1 CCAPPTGT
9 SMRTRRKPPTRPRSP
24 PNMSAEPRTL
34 ADVGRLVASKAL
46 TSEAVTER
54 CLERITEQNRTLNA
68 FVSVLD
74 DDAVAQA
81 KKADQEIA
89 SGGYRGPLHGIPI
102 SLKDIIDLRNVP
114 TTAASRV
121 RDGHIARRDATVV
134 SRLRQAGAIFIGK
147 TNLHEFALGTT
158 NEDSAYGPV
167 LHPFDD
173 TRSPGGSSGGSA
185 ASVLAG
191 MAYASIGTDTG
202 GSIRIP
208 SAACGL
214 VGLKPTIGEIPIDGI
229 VPLSES
235 LDHAGPMCLSVED
248 AALFYGVLRGIPN
261 PVAPTPRDASGLRFG
276 IPRPYFFDLVDPQ
289 VLARFE
295 ESCDRLKS
303 AGAILEDVAIAHTK
317 EIAAIYV
324 HIALPEAAAYHAP
337 TLESRPQDYTEN
349 VRLRLEMGRYVLA
362 EDYVRAQRG
371 RHALTREVREAL
383 GGRDGLL
390 LPSMPVPATRLGV
403 PTVSIGGT
411 EETVRNITLRLTQLF
426 NITGHPAISLPCGR
440 TDEGLPVGLQIVGT
454 RNRTPELLQVAASLE
469 RTLGQN

>member
-1 CCAPPTGT
+1 
-9 SMRTRRKPPTRPRSP
+9 
-24 PNMSAEPRTL
+24 MSAEPRTL

-89 SGGYRGPLHGIPI
+89 AGRYRGPLHGIPI
-102 SLKDIIDLRNVP
+102 SLKDIIDLRNAP

-134 SRLRQAGAIFIGK
+134 GRLREAGAIFIGK

-167 LHPFDD
+167 LHPLDS

-208 SAACGL
+208 SSACGL
-214 VGLKPTIGEIPIDGI
+214 VGLKATIGELPTDGI
-229 VPLSES
+229 VPLSET
-235 LDHAGPMCLSVED
+235 LDHVGPMCLSVED
-248 AALFYGVLRGIPN
+248 TALLYGVLRGISN
-261 PVAPTPRDASGLRFG
+261 PEPLASRDVRGMRFG
-276 IPRPYFFDLVDPQ
+276 IPRAYFLDLLDAQ
-289 VLARFE
+289 VAARFDE
-295 ESCDRLKS
+295 ACERLRA
-303 AGAILEDVAIAHTK
+303 AGAILDDVMIRHTK
-317 EIAAIYV
+317 EIGTIYV
-324 HIALPEAAAYHAP
+324 HIALPEAAAYHAA
-337 TLESRPQDYTEN
+337 TLDSRPQDYTEN
-349 VRLRLEMGRYVLA
+349 VRLRLEMGRYILA

-403 PTVSIGGT
+403 PTLSIGGT

-426 NITGHPAISLPCGR
+426 SITGHPAISLPCGR

>member
-1 CCAPPTGT
+1 V
-9 SMRTRRKPPTRPRSP
+9 
-24 PNMSAEPRTL
+24 
-34 ADVGRLVASKAL
+34 VGRLR
-46 TSEAVTER
+46 E
-54 CLERITEQNRTLNA
+54 
-68 FVSVLD
+68 
-74 DDAVAQA
+74 
-81 KKADQEIA
+81 
-89 SGGYRGPLHGIPI
+89 
-102 SLKDIIDLRNVP
+102 
-114 TTAASRV
+114 
-121 RDGHIARRDATVV
+121 
-134 SRLRQAGAIFIGK
+134 AGAIFIGK

-167 LHPFDD
+167 LHPLDS

-208 SAACGL
+208 SSACGL
-214 VGLKPTIGEIPIDGI
+214 VGLKATIGELPTDGI
-229 VPLSES
+229 VPLSET
-235 LDHAGPMCLSVED
+235 LDHVGPMCLSVED
-248 AALFYGVLRGIPN
+248 TALLYGVLRGISN
-261 PVAPTPRDASGLRFG
+261 PEPLASRDVRGMRFG
-276 IPRPYFFDLVDPQ
+276 IPRAYFLDLLDAQ
-289 VLARFE
+289 VAARFDE
-295 ESCDRLKS
+295 ACERLRT
-303 AGAILEDVAIAHTK
+303 AGAILDDVMIRHTK
-317 EIAAIYV
+317 EIGTIYV
-324 HIALPEAAAYHAP
+324 HIALPEAAAYHAA
-337 TLESRPQDYTEN
+337 TLDSRPQDYTEN
-349 VRLRLEMGRYVLA
+349 VRLRLEMGRYILA

>member
-1 CCAPPTGT
+1 
-9 SMRTRRKPPTRPRSP
+9 
-24 PNMSAEPRTL
+24 MSAEPRTL

-89 SGGYRGPLHGIPI
+89 AGRYRGPLHGIPI
-102 SLKDIIDLRNVP
+102 SLKDIIDLRNAP

-121 RDGHIARRDATVV
+121 RDGHVARRDATVV
-134 SRLRQAGAIFIGK
+134 GRLREAGAIFIGK

-167 LHPFDD
+167 LHPLDS

-208 SAACGL
+208 SSACGL
-214 VGLKPTIGEIPIDGI
+214 VGLKATIGELPTDGI
-229 VPLSES
+229 VPLSET
-235 LDHAGPMCLSVED
+235 LDHVGPMCLSVED
-248 AALFYGVLRGIPN
+248 TALLYGVLRGISN
-261 PVAPTPRDASGLRFG
+261 PEPLASRDVRGMRFG
-276 IPRPYFFDLVDPQ
+276 IPRAYFLDLLDAQ
-289 VLARFE
+289 VAARFDE
-295 ESCDRLKS
+295 ACERLRT
-303 AGAILEDVAIAHTK
+303 AGAILDDVMIRHTK
-317 EIAAIYV
+317 EIGTIYV
-324 HIALPEAAAYHAP
+324 HIALPEAAAYHAA
-337 TLESRPQDYTEN
+337 TLDSRPQDYTEN
-349 VRLRLEMGRYVLA
+349 VRLRLEMGRYILA

-403 PTVSIGGT
+403 PTLSIGGT

>member
-1 CCAPPTGT
+1 
-9 SMRTRRKPPTRPRSP
+9 
-24 PNMSAEPRTL
+24 MSAEPRTL

-81 KKADQEIA
+81 KEADQEIA
-89 SGGYRGPLHGIPI
+89 AGRYRGPLHGIPI
-102 SLKDIIDLRNVP
+102 SLKDIIDLRNAP

-134 SRLRQAGAIFIGK
+134 GRLREAGAIFIGK

-167 LHPFDD
+167 LHPLDS

-185 ASVLAG
+185 ASVVAG

-208 SAACGL
+208 SSACGL
-214 VGLKPTIGEIPIDGI
+214 VGLKATIGELPTDGI
-229 VPLSES
+229 VPLSET
-235 LDHAGPMCLSVED
+235 LDHVGPMCLSVED
-248 AALFYGVLRGIPN
+248 TALLYGVLRGISN
-261 PVAPTPRDASGLRFG
+261 PEPLASRDVRGMRFG
-276 IPRPYFFDLVDPQ
+276 IPRAYFLDLLDAQ
-289 VLARFE
+289 VAARFDE
-295 ESCDRLKS
+295 ACERLRT
-303 AGAILEDVAIAHTK
+303 AGAILDDVMIRHTK
-317 EIAAIYV
+317 EIGTIYV
-324 HIALPEAAAYHAP
+324 HIALPEAAAYHAA
-337 TLESRPQDYTEN
+337 TLDSRPQDYTEN
-349 VRLRLEMGRYVLA
+349 VRLRLEMGRYILA

>member
-1 CCAPPTGT
+1 
-9 SMRTRRKPPTRPRSP
+9 
-24 PNMSAEPRTL
+24 MSAEPRTL
-34 ADVGRLVASKAL
+34 AEVGRLVASKAL

-89 SGGYRGPLHGIPI
+89 AGRYRGPLHGIPI
-102 SLKDIIDLRNVP
+102 SLKDIIDLRNAP

-121 RDGHIARRDATVV
+121 LDGHIARRDATVV
-134 SRLRQAGAIFIGK
+134 GRLREAGAIFIGK

-167 LHPFDD
+167 LHPLDS

-208 SAACGL
+208 SSACGL
-214 VGLKPTIGEIPIDGI
+214 VGLKATIGELPTDGI
-229 VPLSES
+229 VPLSET
-235 LDHAGPMCLSVED
+235 LDHVGPMCLSVED
-248 AALFYGVLRGIPN
+248 TALLYGVLRGISSPE
-261 PVAPTPRDASGLRFG
+261 PLASRDVRGMRFG
-276 IPRPYFFDLVDPQ
+276 IPRAYFLDLLDAQ
-289 VLARFE
+289 VAARFDE
-295 ESCDRLKS
+295 ACERLRT
-303 AGAILEDVAIAHTK
+303 AGAILDDVMIRHTK
-317 EIAAIYV
+317 EIGTIYV
-324 HIALPEAAAYHAP
+324 HIALPEAAAYHAA
-337 TLESRPQDYTEN
+337 TLDSRPQDYTEN
-349 VRLRLEMGRYVLA
+349 VRLRLEMGRYILA

>member
-1 CCAPPTGT
+1 
-9 SMRTRRKPPTRPRSP
+9 
-24 PNMSAEPRTL
+24 MSAEPRTL
-34 ADVGRLVASKAL
+34 AEVGRLVASKAL

-89 SGGYRGPLHGIPI
+89 AGRYRGPLHGIPI
-102 SLKDIIDLRNVP
+102 SLKDIIDLRNAP

-134 SRLRQAGAIFIGK
+134 GRLREAGAIFIGK

-167 LHPFDD
+167 LHPLDS

-208 SAACGL
+208 SSACGL
-214 VGLKPTIGEIPIDGI
+214 VGLKATIGELPTDGI
-229 VPLSES
+229 VPLSET
-235 LDHAGPMCLSVED
+235 LDHVGPMCLSVED
-248 AALFYGVLRGIPN
+248 TALLYGVLRGISN
-261 PVAPTPRDASGLRFG
+261 PEPLASRDVRGMRFG
-276 IPRPYFFDLVDPQ
+276 IPRAYFLDLLDAQ
-289 VLARFE
+289 VAARFDE
-295 ESCDRLKS
+295 ACERLRA
-303 AGAILEDVAIAHTK
+303 AGAILDDVMIRHTK
-317 EIAAIYV
+317 EIGTIYV
-324 HIALPEAAAYHAP
+324 HIALPEAAAYHAA
-337 TLESRPQDYTEN
+337 TLDSRPQDYTEN
-349 VRLRLEMGRYVLA
+349 VRLRLEMGRYILA

-403 PTVSIGGT
+403 PTLSIGGT

>member
-1 CCAPPTGT
+1 
-9 SMRTRRKPPTRPRSP
+9 
-24 PNMSAEPRTL
+24 
-34 ADVGRLVASKAL
+34 
-46 TSEAVTER
+46 VTER

-89 SGGYRGPLHGIPI
+89 AGRYRGPLHGIPI
-102 SLKDIIDLRNVP
+102 SLKDIIDLRNAP

-134 SRLRQAGAIFIGK
+134 GRLREAGAIFIGK

-167 LHPFDD
+167 LHPLDS

-208 SAACGL
+208 SSACGL
-214 VGLKPTIGEIPIDGI
+214 VGLKATIGELPTDGI
-229 VPLSES
+229 VPLSET
-235 LDHAGPMCLSVED
+235 LDHVGPMCLSVED
-248 AALFYGVLRGIPN
+248 TALLYGVLRGISN
-261 PVAPTPRDASGLRFG
+261 PEPLASRDVRGMRFG
-276 IPRPYFFDLVDPQ
+276 IPRAYFLDLLDAQ
-289 VLARFE
+289 VAARFDE
-295 ESCDRLKS
+295 ACERLRT
-303 AGAILEDVAIAHTK
+303 AGAILDDVMIRHTK
-317 EIAAIYV
+317 EIGTIYV
-324 HIALPEAAAYHAP
+324 HIALPEAAAYHAA
-337 TLESRPQDYTEN
+337 TLDSRPQDYTEN
-349 VRLRLEMGRYVLA
+349 VRLRLEMGRYILA

>member
-1 CCAPPTGT
+1 
-9 SMRTRRKPPTRPRSP
+9 
-24 PNMSAEPRTL
+24 MSAEPRTL
-34 ADVGRLVASKAL
+34 AEVGRLVASKGL

-89 SGGYRGPLHGIPI
+89 AGRYRGPLHGIPI
-102 SLKDIIDLRNVP
+102 SLKDIIDLRNAP

-134 SRLRQAGAIFIGK
+134 GRLREAGAIFIGK

-167 LHPFDD
+167 LHPLDS

-208 SAACGL
+208 SSACGL
-214 VGLKPTIGEIPIDGI
+214 VGLKATIGELPTDGI
-229 VPLSES
+229 VPLSET
-235 LDHAGPMCLSVED
+235 LDHVGPMCLSVED
-248 AALFYGVLRGIPN
+248 TALLYGVLRGISSPE
-261 PVAPTPRDASGLRFG
+261 PLASRDVRGMRFG
-276 IPRPYFFDLVDPQ
+276 IPRAYFLDLLDVQ
-289 VLARFE
+289 VAARFDE
-295 ESCDRLKS
+295 ACERLRT
-303 AGAILEDVAIAHTK
+303 AGAILDDVMIRHTK
-317 EIAAIYV
+317 EIGTIYV
-324 HIALPEAAAYHAP
+324 HIALPEAAAYHAA
-337 TLESRPQDYTEN
+337 TLDSRPQDYTEN
-349 VRLRLEMGRYVLA
+349 VRLRLEMGRYILA

>member
-1 CCAPPTGT
+1 
-9 SMRTRRKPPTRPRSP
+9 
-24 PNMSAEPRTL
+24 MSAEPRTL
-34 ADVGRLVASKAL
+34 ADVSRLLASKAL

-68 FVSVLD
+68 FVNVLD

-81 KKADQEIA
+81 KEADKEIA
-89 SGGYRGPLHGIPI
+89 AGRYRGPLHGIPI
-102 SLKDIIDLRNVP
+102 SLKDIIDLRNAP

-134 SRLRQAGAIFIGK
+134 GRLREAGAVFIGK

-167 LHPFDD
+167 LHPLDSS
-173 TRSPGGSSGGSA
+173 RSPGGSSGGSA

-208 SAACGL
+208 SSACGL
-214 VGLKPTIGEIPIDGI
+214 VGLKATIGELPTEGI
-229 VPLSES
+229 VPLSET
-235 LDHAGPMCLSVED
+235 LDHVGPMCLSVED
-248 AALFYGVLRGIPN
+248 TALLYGILRGISN
-261 PVAPTPRDASGLRFG
+261 PEPLASRDVRGMRFG
-276 IPRPYFFDLVDPQ
+276 IPRAYFLDLLDAQ
-289 VLARFE
+289 VAARFDE
-295 ESCDRLKS
+295 TCERLRS
-303 AGAILEDVAIAHTK
+303 AGAILDDVVIRHTK
-317 EIAAIYV
+317 EIGTIYV
-324 HIALPEAAAYHAP
+324 HIALPEAAAYHAA
-337 TLESRPQDYTEN
+337 TLDSRPQDYTEN
-349 VRLRLEMGRYVLA
+349 VRLRLELGRYILA

-371 RHALTREVREAL
+371 RHVLTREVREAL

-426 NITGHPAISLPCGR
+426 NITGHPAISLPCGK

-454 RNRTPELLQVAASLE
+454 RNRTPELLQVAAALE

>member
-1 CCAPPTGT
+1 
-9 SMRTRRKPPTRPRSP
+9 
-24 PNMSAEPRTL
+24 MSAEPRTL

-81 KKADQEIA
+81 KEADQEIA
-89 SGGYRGPLHGIPI
+89 AGRYRGPLHGIPI
-102 SLKDIIDLRNVP
+102 SLKDIIDLRNAP

-134 SRLRQAGAIFIGK
+134 GRLREAGAIFIGK

-167 LHPFDD
+167 LHPLDS

-208 SAACGL
+208 SSACGL
-214 VGLKPTIGEIPIDGI
+214 VGLKATIGELPTDGI
-229 VPLSES
+229 VPLSET
-235 LDHAGPMCLSVED
+235 LDHVGPMCLSVED
-248 AALFYGVLRGIPN
+248 TALLYGVLRGISN
-261 PVAPTPRDASGLRFG
+261 PEPLASRDVRGMRFG
-276 IPRPYFFDLVDPQ
+276 IPRAYFLDLLDAQ
-289 VLARFE
+289 VAARFDE
-295 ESCDRLKS
+295 ACERLRT
-303 AGAILEDVAIAHTK
+303 AGAILDDVMIRHTK
-317 EIAAIYV
+317 EIGTIYV
-324 HIALPEAAAYHAP
+324 HIALPEAAAYHAA
-337 TLESRPQDYTEN
+337 TLDSRPQDYTEN
-349 VRLRLEMGRYVLA
+349 VRLRLEMGRYILA

>member
-1 CCAPPTGT
+1 
-9 SMRTRRKPPTRPRSP
+9 
-24 PNMSAEPRTL
+24 MSAEPRTL
-34 ADVGRLVASKAL
+34 AEVGRLVASKAL

-89 SGGYRGPLHGIPI
+89 AGRYRGPLHGIPI
-102 SLKDIIDLRNVP
+102 SLKDIIDLRNAP

-134 SRLRQAGAIFIGK
+134 GRLREAGAIFIGK

-167 LHPFDD
+167 LHPLDT

-208 SAACGL
+208 SSACGL
-214 VGLKPTIGEIPIDGI
+214 VGLKATIGELPTDGI
-229 VPLSES
+229 VPLSET
-235 LDHAGPMCLSVED
+235 LDHVGPMCLSVED
-248 AALFYGVLRGIPN
+248 TALLYGVLRGISN
-261 PVAPTPRDASGLRFG
+261 PEPLASRDVRGMRFG
-276 IPRPYFFDLVDPQ
+276 IPRAYFLDLLDAQ
-289 VLARFE
+289 VAARFDE
-295 ESCDRLKS
+295 ACERLRT
-303 AGAILEDVAIAHTK
+303 AGAILDDVMIRHTK
-317 EIAAIYV
+317 EIGTIYV
-324 HIALPEAAAYHAP
+324 HIALPEAAAYHAA
-337 TLESRPQDYTEN
+337 TLDSRPQDYTEN
-349 VRLRLEMGRYVLA
+349 VRLRLEMGRYILA

>member
-1 CCAPPTGT
+1 
-9 SMRTRRKPPTRPRSP
+9 
-24 PNMSAEPRTL
+24 MSAEPRTL

-89 SGGYRGPLHGIPI
+89 AGRYRGPLHGIPI
-102 SLKDIIDLRNVP
+102 SLKDIIDLRNAP

-134 SRLRQAGAIFIGK
+134 GRLREAGAIFIGK

-167 LHPFDD
+167 LHPLDS

-208 SAACGL
+208 SSACGL
-214 VGLKPTIGEIPIDGI
+214 VGLKATIGELPTDGI
-229 VPLSES
+229 VPLSET
-235 LDHAGPMCLSVED
+235 LDHVGPMCLSVED
-248 AALFYGVLRGIPN
+248 TALLYGVLRGISSPE
-261 PVAPTPRDASGLRFG
+261 PLASRDVRGMRFG
-276 IPRPYFFDLVDPQ
+276 IPRAYFLDLLDAQ
-289 VLARFE
+289 VAARFDE
-295 ESCDRLKS
+295 ACERLRT
-303 AGAILEDVAIAHTK
+303 AGAILDDVMIRHTK
-317 EIAAIYV
+317 EIGTIYV
-324 HIALPEAAAYHAP
+324 HIALPEAAAYHAA
-337 TLESRPQDYTEN
+337 TLDSRPQDYTEN
-349 VRLRLEMGRYVLA
+349 VRLRLEMGRYILA

-403 PTVSIGGT
+403 PTLSIGGT